1 MKVIFLDVDGV
12 INSEQ
17 ICNKKNGPRCQ
28 GYWGIS
34 SILLRKL
41 KRIVDETGAVII
53 LTSSWKTNWIRYI
66 KRGQCEYVGIDLFG
80 KYLHNKIRKFGME
93 ISGTTAGCEMTCF
106 DRGQGISVWLKKHE
120 DVTHWVVLD
129 DVVFDDYEDYG
140 IMPHLVHTD
149 EQVGL
154 TDNDVEKAIKILN
167 EDHYKEDC
175 ESFQKML

>member
-12 INSEQ
+12 INSAQ
-17 ICNKKNGPRCQ
+17 ICGKKGGPTCE

-34 SILLRKL
+34 TILLRKL
-41 KRIVDETGAVII
+41 KKIVDETGAIII
-53 LTSSWKTNWIRYI
+53 LTSSWKANWIKYV
-66 KRGQCEYVGIDLFG
+66 KRITVDPFG
-80 KYLHNKIRKFGME
+80 KYLNNKIRKFGME

-106 DRGQGISVWLKKHE
+106 DRGQGISVWLKKHK

-129 DVVFDDYEDYG
+129 DVVFDDYENYG

-154 TDNDVEKAIKILN
+154 TDDDVEKAIKILN
-167 EDHYKEDC
+167 EDHYKENC
-175 ESFQKML
+175 ENFQKML